1 MTKDE
6 LEKILWSIALP
17 GFPQLLD
24 GKIAKGVL
32 FIGLEILINVQSNF
46 NTAIMLSFQGNTE
59 KATQLTNYQWLMF
72 YPCLYF
78 FAMWD
83 AYREAMGEK
92 RPLMCM
98 PFAFAA
104 YLVTVGVMYSST
116 FRIKNVLLGPIWLP
130 MICAPIGL
138 WVGLILMKVTQRF
151 LRSEDQ
157 K

>member
-6 LEKILWSIALP
+6 LEKMLWSIALP

-24 GKIAKGVL
+24 GKFAKGVL

-46 NTAIMLSFQGNTE
+46 NTAIMLSFQGKME
-59 KATQLTNYQWLMF
+59 QATQQTNYQWLMF

-83 AYREAMGEK
+83 AYREALGEK
-92 RPLMCM
+92 RPFIFL
-98 PFAFAA
+98 PFAFCA
-104 YLVTVGVMYSST
+104 YFVTVGLMYSST

-130 MICAPIGL
+130 ILCVPLGICS
-138 WVGLILMKVTQRF
+138 GLILMKVFER
-151 LRSEDQ
+151 LI
-157 K
+157 KNG